1 MPRRA
6 QKKPRFVEPWDAFG
20 DTPPPALAFY
30 PTRPCPEPQFP
41 LPERGN
47 KWVRVVSAPGATPR
61 GSAPTPRGHPQ
72 SAGPTPA
79 RPGSAPGA
87 PGLKARRRLP
97 SASRAPAAQLRPP
110 GRGGWPRAS
119 AGRARGAGQSWG
131 GDPGVPSARSSC
143 ATRERFWGGAGGREK
158 GRHRL
163 GLPAWVGTPCPS
175 DPPVS
180 RFLLCA
186 PRQPSIFS
194 RLETTRI
201 LPGAPIWRGGPGRL
215 RGAWLGWRR
224 PEKPR
229 HVTPLSSQ

>member
-1 MPRRA
+1 MPRSA
-6 QKKPRFVEPWDAFG
+6 QKKQRFVEPWDAFG

-30 PTRPCPEPQFP
+30 PTRPCPEPQLP

-47 KWVRVVSAPGATPR
+47 KWVLVFSAPGATPR

-97 SASRAPAAQLRPP
+97 SASRAPAAQLQPP

-143 ATRERFWGGAGGREK
+143 ATRERFWGGAEEGRRGVTVSGCQPGWAPHALRTPRSPDFFFARRDSQVFFLAWK
-158 GRHRL
+158 LRGSFP
-163 GLPAWVGTPCPS
+163 GLPFGEGV
-175 DPPVS
+175 
-180 RFLLCA
+180 
-186 PRQPSIFS
+186 
-194 RLETTRI
+194 
-201 LPGAPIWRGGPGRL
+201 PGA
-215 RGAWLGWRR
+215 
-224 PEKPR
+224 
-229 HVTPLSSQ
+229 